1 MNRKRRHNVKERGL
15 VRMLVVLILCALT
28 ACQGNNSGAEGEG
41 KETKTPLVETG
52 ELVAVRSKALIT
64 PYLRRWGN
72 LRVTWVEEHGKEVQ
86 AGDSVILLDPVDIT
100 RYILER
106 ETQLESEQASLDKM
120 LINQANRDSE
130 TESTIRSD
138 EATYELRKL
147 ELESSRF
154 ESERTRK
161 IKELEFEQATIALRI
176 SRRRLEI
183 NKIVNENDIKIQQIR
198 VEQIKKD
205 IQMAWEAVPMLTVRT
220 PIDGILQLDRRR
232 GGQLIKVGDEVWRGN
247 RMAMVPDLSQMKVR
261 TFVNENDFLRVHK
274 GQKVI
279 VRLDALPEVPFE
291 AEVSSM
297 GLFCHPRDYN
307 NPRQKG
313 FDVELKLLVSD
324 ERLKTGMTVSCEF
337 LEDE

>member
-1 MNRKRRHNVKERGL
+1 MSRTRRHNAKTGAL
-15 VRMLVVLILCALT
+15 AWLPMALMMCALT
-28 ACQGNNSGAEGEG
+28 ACQGGAPSEEGEG
-41 KETKTPLVETG
+41 KAEKTPLVETG

-86 AGDSVILLDPVDIT
+86 AGDSVIQLDPTDIT
-100 RYILER
+100 RYILDR
-106 ETQLESEQASLDKM
+106 ETQLESQQASLDKM

-154 ESERTRK
+154 ESERIRK
-161 IKELEFEQATIALRI
+161 IKELEFEQATIALKI

-183 NKIVNENDIKIQQIR
+183 NQIVNENDIKIQRIR

-205 IQMAWEAVPMLTVRT
+205 IQMAWEAVPMLTLRT
-220 PIDGILQLDRRR
+220 PIDGILQLERRR
-232 GGQLIKVGDEVWRGN
+232 GGQLIKEGDEAWRGN
-247 RMAMVPDLSQMKVR
+247 RLAMVPDLTNMKVR

-313 FDVELKLLVSD
+313 FDVELNLLVSD

>member
-1 MNRKRRHNVKERGL
+1 MVG
-15 VRMLVVLILCALT
+15 MLMTLILCTLT
-28 ACQGNNSGAEGEG
+28 ACQGKNSDGEGEG
-41 KETKTPLVETG
+41 SGARTPLVETG
-52 ELVAVRSKALIT
+52 ELVAVRSKALLT
-64 PYLRRWGN
+64 PNLRRWGN
-72 LRVTWVEEHGKEVQ
+72 LRVTWVEEHGKEVM
-86 AGDSVILLDPVDIT
+86 AGDSVILLDPTDIT
-100 RYILER
+100 KYILER

-183 NKIVNENDIKIQQIR
+183 NQIVNENDIKIQQIR

-205 IQMAWEAVPMLTVRT
+205 IQMAWEAVPMLTIRT

-247 RMAMVPDLSQMKVR
+247 RMAMVPDLKQMKVR
-261 TFVNENDFLRVHK
+261 TFVNENDFLRVRK

-291 AEVSSM
+291 AEVSNM

>member
-1 MNRKRRHNVKERGL
+1 MNRRRLYNVKKIGL
-15 VRMLVVLILCALT
+15 LGLLVALILCTQT
-28 ACQGNNSGAEGEG
+28 ACQGNNPREEGEE
-41 KETKTPLVETG
+41 KTAKTPLVETG
-52 ELVAVRSKALIT
+52 ELVAVRSKALLT
-64 PYLRRWGN
+64 PDLRRWGN
-72 LRVTWVEEHGKEVQ
+72 LRVTWVEEHGKEVL
-86 AGDSVILLDPVDIT
+86 AGDSVIQLDPADIT
-100 RYILER
+100 KYILER
-106 ETQLESEQASLDKM
+106 ETQLESAQASLDKM

-161 IKELEFEQATIALRI
+161 IKGLEFEQATIALRI
-176 SRRRLEI
+176 SRLRLEI
-183 NKIVNENDIKIQQIR
+183 NKIVNENDIKIQKIK

-205 IQMAWEAVPMLTVRT
+205 IEMAWEAVPMLTVRT
-220 PIDGILQLDRRR
+220 PVDGILQLERRR

-247 RMAMVPDLSQMKVR
+247 RMAMVPELKHMKVR

>member
-1 MNRKRRHNVKERGL
+1 
-15 VRMLVVLILCALT
+15 
-28 ACQGNNSGAEGEG
+28 
-41 KETKTPLVETG
+41 
-52 ELVAVRSKALIT
+52 
-64 PYLRRWGN
+64 
-72 LRVTWVEEHGKEVQ
+72 
-86 AGDSVILLDPVDIT
+86 
-100 RYILER
+100 
-106 ETQLESEQASLDKM
+106 
-120 LINQANRDSE
+120 
-130 TESTIRSD
+130 
-138 EATYELRKL
+138 
-147 ELESSRF
+147 
-154 ESERTRK
+154 
-161 IKELEFEQATIALRI
+161 
-176 SRRRLEI
+176 
-183 NKIVNENDIKIQQIR
+183 
-198 VEQIKKD
+198 
-205 IQMAWEAVPMLTVRT
+205 MAWEAVPMLTVRT